1 MEVLW
6 NPSIPFWGI
15 CPGKMKHW
23 HEKKQNPCIL
33 IYSAA
38 LCSVAK
44 IWKQLKCPLNKE
56 NTHTHKHT
64 MGYYSTTKKE
74 LNLLHVC
81 DKMNG
86 PWIYFAQL
94 SQAEKNKNCII
105 SLISKILKK
114 KNKFQVHRYE
124 REQMGGCQSYG
135 LGEGWLGWKGSKV
148 QASSYKLS
156 ESWRCNV
163 QNGDL
168 N

>member
-1 MEVLW
+1 ME
-6 NPSIPFWGI
+6 SINSILGN
-15 CPGKMKHW
+15 MS
-23 HEKKQNPCIL
+23 KKNETLTWKKTKSMHPHIQ
-33 IYSAA
+33 
-38 LCSVAK
+38 CSIMFSSQDLETTEVSM
-44 IWKQLKCPLNKE
+44 NKE

-81 DKMNG
+81 DKMDG

-105 SLISKILKK
+105 SLISKILKKK